1 MLQKEEK
8 DDADSLNFLD
18 MNIWKI
24 KEEFLTDDIMNNIK
38 KNTNN
43 IRILTE
49 VLSDEEKHDKK
60 KKIKNYQSFD
70 GLGKR
75 CKNKDS
81 KISKN
86 VKKIMSD
93 VGKLV
98 LDMKTISENSY
109 KENIKSLRKT
119 TNEIKKTEIIP
130 EKKEDGTGAK
140 LSDNFTS
147 EYVSSDT
154 EIKDSTKDR
163 FSNISEN
170 YDTSTNTYTLTIKK
184 TYEFWAIFSP
194 NNQDFNLNFKL
205 SSIDEFFYC

>member
-1 MLQKEEK
+1 MILPDTDKISKLVMDKIKSKMNIDLNNVNKSDKKKKPKKKTKKVEVKPKEEEK
-8 DDADSLNFLD
+8 KEIRINPLD

-75 CKNKDS
+75 GKNKDS

-119 TNEIKKTEIIP
+119 TNEIKKTEI
-130 EKKEDGTGAK
+130 G
-140 LSDNFTS
+140 L
-147 EYVSSDT
+147 
-154 EIKDSTKDR
+154 
-163 FSNISEN
+163 
-170 YDTSTNTYTLTIKK
+170 L
-184 TYEFWAIFSP
+184 
-194 NNQDFNLNFKL
+194 Q
-205 SSIDEFFYC
+205 SIL